1 MMKSLM
7 IIALALCTFAAFGE
21 ERPNRV
27 NQLLSVLPEGTH
39 FGTYEGQDCS
49 ANVSVAEYPVRSVFV
64 KLTKGDH
71 SIFKIVNED
80 SEARF
85 RDHLKEFVQTDY
97 VTVDDTRSVN
107 VERIIRTFIND
118 NNKLYVVVAEAII
131 VNRERKTDV
140 IECVVTI
147 NN

>member
-1 MMKSLM
+1 MKSLL

-39 FGTYEGQDCS
+39 YGKDCS
-49 ANVSVAEYPVRSVFV
+49 ANVSVAEYPTRSVFV
-64 KLTKGDH
+64 NLTKGDH

-80 SEARF
+80 SDAMF
-85 RDHLKEFVQTDY
+85 KPHLKEFIQTDFIN
-97 VTVDDTRSVN
+97 VDDTRSVKM
-107 VERIIRTFIND
+107 ERIIRTLIND
-118 NNKLYVVVAEAII
+118 KNKMYVVVEEAII
-131 VNRERKTDV
+131 VNRDRKSDV

>member
-1 MMKSLM
+1 MKSLM
-7 IIALALCTFAAFGE
+7 IIALALCTFAAFGQE

-39 FGTYEGQDCS
+39 YGKDCS
-49 ANVSVAEYPVRSVFV
+49 ANVAVAEYPTRSAFV
-64 KLTKGDH
+64 TLTKGEH

-80 SEARF
+80 SEALF
-85 RDHLKEFVQTDY
+85 RAYRKEFIQTDY
-97 VTVDDTRSVN
+97 VDVDDTRAVKI
-107 VERIIRTFIND
+107 ERIIRTLIND
-118 NNKLYVVVAEAII
+118 KNKMYVVVEEAII
-131 VNRERKTDV
+131 VNRDRKSDV